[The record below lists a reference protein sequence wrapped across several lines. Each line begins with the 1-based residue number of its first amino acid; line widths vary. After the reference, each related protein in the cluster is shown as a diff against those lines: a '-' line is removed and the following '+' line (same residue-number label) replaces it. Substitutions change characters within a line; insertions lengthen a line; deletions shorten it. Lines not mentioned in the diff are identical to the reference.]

1 MLGNKKRTFHKINA
15 NCKICV
21 CQDKNSDIG
30 DVFHFTKPR
39 TESPEKRSPRFNDFI
54 SSCISFKSLNADSPN
69 HFRTISEHTRQWRDL
84 LKIIV
89 INVELDSH
97 PTCTN

>member
-15 NCKICV
+15 NCKIRV
-21 CQDKNSDIG
+21 FQDKNSDIG

-39 TESPEKRSPRFNDFI
+39 KAFTSFHDFI